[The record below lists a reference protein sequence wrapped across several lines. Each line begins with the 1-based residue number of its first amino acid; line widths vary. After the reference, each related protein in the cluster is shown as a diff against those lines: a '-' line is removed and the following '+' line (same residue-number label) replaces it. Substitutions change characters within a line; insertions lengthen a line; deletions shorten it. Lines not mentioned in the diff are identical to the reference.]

1 MKRVLILATLALFGI
16 STLTTSCIVSKKKY
30 NTAVANGRRSLDSLN
45 RVFNKTV
52 EGFNQATNSLKT
64 NNSSKDITLDSLIRE
79 NQKLAG
85 DKATL
90 NQNLINSI
98 NEFNEE
104 RAKLARKTR
113 TADSLMNILALQSE
127 AQDSIRNLD
136 EGRQH
141 QLETMLMTIN
151 KALTGINQSDAKA
164 KIAGPGIIVTISN
177 DYLYKTA
184 KSPRRARPCSPNLQP
199 YSPSMKTAASTSLP
213 TPTTT
218 AQPRHSSTKAHARR
232 LR

>member
-85 DKATL
+85 DKAVTVKAG
-90 NQNLINSI
+90 IGV
-98 NEFNEE
+98 ETG
-104 RAKLARKTR
+104 RV
-113 TADSLMNILALQSE
+113 
-127 AQDSIRNLD
+127 LD
-136 EGRQH
+136 HGIAVIGRQVVEE
-141 QLETMLMTIN
+141 LITM
-151 KALTGINQSDAKA
+151 QD
-164 KIAGPGIIVTISN
+164 
-177 DYLYKTA
+177 
-184 KSPRRARPCSPNLQP
+184 
-199 YSPSMKTAASTSLP
+199 
-213 TPTTT
+213 
-218 AQPRHSSTKAHARR
+218 
-232 LR
+232 